1 MPDKPIPLLECRH
14 ITKRFGSTVAVND
27 VSLQFPAGQ
36 TLGLV
41 GENGAGKTT
50 LLSIIAGELRP
61 DEGSIALEGQEC
73 SLGSAHEARERG
85 IAIVHQ
91 ELSLFPD
98 LTVAENIAMGREP
111 SAIGGFIDVR
121 ELHVAVQEVVDRLE
135 VPIDVDRLAGTLS
148 PSHQQ
153 LVEIAK
159 ALYWTPRVLILDE
172 PTSSLESHEV
182 EVLHRIIRR
191 LNQAGTAIIFVSHRL
206 DEVFAFAQEIAVMR
220 DGRLVD
226 SGPISSY
233 TRASLPAKM
242 VGREISQ
249 VYPERRQPPRQEEPI
264 LELRNVSAGPVR
276 DLSLE
281 INPGSIVG
289 IGGLEGQGQHEL
301 AEVVAG
307 VRQIESGTMCVCGQ
321 PVRLRSPRDAI
332 RHKIVYVPPDRRTSG
347 LMLPLSIK
355 NNTAIAALGWMDRLG
370 FVLGGQEKRRVLDV
384 VRQLHLRYARLGQPV
399 SDLSGGN
406 QQKVL
411 FARWLLVPSLQM
423 LVLDDPTRGVDMG
436 ARAEVYALLR
446 QLTDRGISVLLVSTD
461 IMELIGLSDVIYVMY
476 EGRIT
481 GSVDA
486 REATEEG
493 IMQLATGVEHA
504 GTQSE
509 TG

>member
-1 MPDKPIPLLECRH
+1 MPEEPTPLLECRH
-14 ITKRFGSTVAVND
+14 VVKRFGSTVAVND

-61 DEGSIALEGQEC
+61 DEGTIVVEGAER
-73 SLGSAHEARERG
+73 SFGSAYEAREQG

-98 LTVAENIAMGREP
+98 LTVAENVAMGREP
-111 SAIGGFIDVR
+111 TAAGRFIDLARLHTTVR
-121 ELHVAVQEVVDRLE
+121 EVVDKLE
-135 VPIDVDRLAGTLS
+135 VPIDVDRLARTLS

-159 ALYWTPRVLILDE
+159 ALYWDPRVLILDE

-182 EVLHRIIRR
+182 EVLHRIVQR
-191 LNQAGTAIIFVSHRL
+191 LNASGTAIIFVSHRL
-206 DEVFAFAQEIAVMR
+206 DEVFAFTQRVAVMR

-226 SGPISSY
+226 SGPTGSY

-242 VGREISQ
+242 VGREITQ
-249 VYPERRQPPRQEEPI
+249 VYPERREPRQQEAPV
-264 LELRNVSAGPVR
+264 LELCNVSAGPVR

-281 INPGSIVG
+281 IKPGSIVG

-307 VRQIESGTMCVCGQ
+307 VRQVESGTMR
-321 PVRLRSPRDAI
+321 VRGKEVTLRSPRDAI
-332 RHKIVYVPPDRRTSG
+332 RLKIVYVPPDRRTSG

-355 NNTAIAALGWMDRLG
+355 ENTAIAALSWFDKLG
-370 FVLGGQEKRRVLDV
+370 FVPGGQERRRVLDV
-384 VRQLHLRYARLGQPV
+384 VKQLHLRYARLSQPV

-411 FARWLLVPSLQM
+411 FARWLLVPSVQL

-436 ARAEVYALLR
+436 ARAEVYGLLR
-446 QLTDRGISVLLVSTD
+446 QLTDQGISVLLTSTD
-461 IMELIGLSDVIYVMY
+461 IMELLGLSDVIEVMY
-476 EGRIT
+476 EGRIV

-486 REATEEG
+486 REATEED
-493 IMQLATGVEHA
+493 IMQLATGAEHA
-504 GTQSE
+504 ATGT
-509 TG
+509 